1 MTAGTYRLCI
11 TFPDKCI
18 NALISTKGVRRLFQ
32 SLYSETWV
40 CFQCVLFLLHLAGH
54 VMQNTMMR
62 EKKAEKNHT
71 VWWIIHLPFCSP
83 QERKKRP
90 HLTSASALLYF
101 TGVDLVHCMATVNES
116 HCKVILS
123 DIIGPTVK
131 QFSPDESLSIFQDDS
146 SCTHSGHWMDWWV
159 WKQWKPARTS

>member
-1 MTAGTYRLCI
+1 MHYISRQMHKCTNIYQRCEEIISIFILWDVGL
-11 TFPDKCI
+11 FPVCTLPIASCRSCDAKY
-18 NALISTKGVRRLFQ
+18 NDEGKKG
-32 SLYSETWV
+32 
-40 CFQCVLFLLHLAGH
+40 
-54 VMQNTMMR
+54 R
-62 EKKAEKNHT
+62 EKSHSLMNHPSSVLLT
-71 VWWIIHLPFCSP
+71 S
-83 QERKKRP
+83 RKKKRP

-101 TGVDLVHCMATVNES
+101 TGVDLVHCMATVNKS
-116 HCKVILS
+116 HCKIILS